1 MLQNL
6 KKGAI
11 VCLKITLIFGL
22 IFSLLFNQISVFGIT
37 ASLCISAMYSFGLGF
52 GNMLINIILS
62 NKWSWITENKQRVWA
77 GIITTVLYT
86 IPVVLLINYV
96 LFIIIYNNDASVF
109 FSGEFLWI
117 HLFYIILSLGI
128 SAFLHAK
135 SFMEAWKK
143 SVTQETTKQEFV
155 AKTETAKFET
165 LKSQIDPHFL
175 FNSLNV
181 LTSLIG
187 ENPAQAEKF
196 TTKLSKVYRY
206 VLEQR
211 NKDLVPLS
219 EELQFAK
226 SYMQLLQMRFE
237 DAVEFTISVS
247 EEIAQQKI
255 VPLSLQLL
263 LENAVKHNVV
273 SSSKPLKVE
282 IFSANGFL
290 KISNNINP
298 KDSIGK
304 KSTKIGL
311 QNIADRYGLI
321 TNKQVEITNNKKTF
335 TVSLPLLT
343 QINSIMKTSEDF
355 ENNSYVR
362 AVERVQK
369 IKEFYQHLFAY
380 CLFVPFTI
388 FINYPKQQML
398 LPISR
403 LLVSK

>member
-1 MLQNL
+1 MIQNL
-6 KKGAI
+6 KKGVI
-11 VCLKITLIFGL
+11 VCLKMTLIFGL
-22 IFSLLFNQISVFGIT
+22 IFSLLFNQISVFGIA
-37 ASLCISAMYSFGLGF
+37 ASLGISAMYSFGLGF
-52 GNMLINIILS
+52 GNMLINITLS

-86 IPVVLLINYV
+86 IPVVLIINYV
-96 LFIIIYNNDASVF
+96 LFIKIYNNDASVF
-109 FSGEFLWI
+109 FSEEFLWI

-135 SFMEAWKK
+135 SFMKAWKK

-165 LKSQIDPHFL
+165 LKNQIDPHFL

-237 DAVEFTISVS
+237 DAVEFTIAVS
-247 EEIAQQKI
+247 DEIAQKK
-255 VPLSLQLL
+255 
-263 LENAVKHNVV
+263 N
-273 SSSKPLKVE
+273 
-282 IFSANGFL
+282 SA
-290 KISNNINP
+290 
-298 KDSIGK
+298 
-304 KSTKIGL
+304 
-311 QNIADRYGLI
+311 LI
-321 TNKQVEITNNKKTF
+321 
-335 TVSLPLLT
+335 
-343 QINSIMKTSEDF
+343 
-355 ENNSYVR
+355 
-362 AVERVQK
+362 
-369 IKEFYQHLFAY
+369 
-380 CLFVPFTI
+380 FTI
-388 FINYPKQQML
+388 IVRKCSKTQCGFIIKT
-398 LPISR
+398 IKSSDFF
-403 LLVSK
+403 SKRIFKSQ